1 MTIED
6 VIAFLDAFVPGEESE
21 NIDRLYQCLEPLATH
36 APAARLPAVPAMLR
50 LIERSADAEFG
61 SPGPLVHELESI
73 SGYEPLLLE
82 SLQRQPEG
90 LTVWMAN
97 RILNAELVPDMRAR
111 LLAILTGVLRHPNA
125 SNGTKEAAAEFL
137 DFQSSRVS

>member
-73 SGYEPLLLE
+73 PGYKALLFE

-90 LTVWMAN
+90 LTVWMVN
-97 RILNAELVPDMRAR
+97 RILNAELAPGMRAR
-111 LLAILTGVLRHPNA
+111 LLAILAEVLRHPNA
-125 SNGTKEAAAEFL
+125 SNGTKEAVTEFL
-137 DFQSSRVS
+137 DFQSSQVP